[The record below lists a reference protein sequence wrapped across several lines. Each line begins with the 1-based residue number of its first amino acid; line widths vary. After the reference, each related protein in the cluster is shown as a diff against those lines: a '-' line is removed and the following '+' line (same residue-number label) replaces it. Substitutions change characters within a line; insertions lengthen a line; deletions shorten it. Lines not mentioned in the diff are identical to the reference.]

1 MNEMDELLQ
10 RLYRNSDEDLLREFK
25 AAEAEVEA
33 EGGPGRTRKGLNGF
47 GKKWLASFTR
57 TGRGN
62 PGLSAFLSAPFSR
75 GRVKMQFTSGRDC
88 DKFKDSGM

>member
-10 RLYRNSDEDLLREFK
+10 RLYRNSDED
-25 AAEAEVEA
+25 
-33 EGGPGRTRKGLNGF
+33 RKGLNGF